1 MIKNMKLGIIFVSC
15 LLFRLIPF
23 RAPNLEPIMATLIPI
38 SRKYTLFTTMIF
50 TFVSMVLYD
59 FITGH
64 VGLWTWVTAGAYSL
78 VAFSAFFYFQKF
90 QSKVSNLVVFTFF
103 STILFDLVT
112 GVFIAPFFGVS
123 MSTAIVL
130 QIPFTLIHLLG
141 NIGFALTLTPILNI
155 WLASSKLFSI
165 KKVSTSSALRGQ
177 NT

>member
-1 MIKNMKLGIIFVSC
+1 MKLGIIFIGC

-38 SRKYTLFTTMIF
+38 SRKYTLLTTMIF
-50 TFVSMVLYD
+50 AFVSMVLYD

-90 QSKVSNLVVFTFF
+90 QSRAFNLVIFTFF
-103 STILFDLVT
+103 STVVFDLIT
-112 GVFIAPFFGVS
+112 GVLIAPFFGVN
-123 MSTAIVL
+123 MLTALML

-141 NIGFALTLTPILNI
+141 NIGFALTLTPILNN
-155 WLASSKLFSI
+155 WFNSSKIFSI
-165 KKVSTSSALRGQ
+165 KRVSTSSALRGQ
-177 NT
+177 NI